1 MCLEQRKTNPPLP
14 ATQTHC
20 QPPQFSTSHHKPTK
34 PHHKFNKNYQIHHQ
48 LPQIQ
53 SHKRKN
59 KSTNR
64 KKIKQNPQ
72 PAQEQIH
79 KISKDQAKPTPTP
92 KSNRRHRRALFFW
105 GGFNRGAAA
114 SIARGGFDPIVVLYF
129 FGAASIWGDGFDLG
143 RRLQSRGAASIW
155 GGGFDLGRVLKSH
168 HAAVNHELGSRS
180 GAVERERAEKES
192 RE

>member
-1 MCLEQRKTNPPLP
+1 MFANANDLQENICFSSVCLHSEKCSGKYSTLCVWSNVK
-14 ATQTHC
+14 QTHHC

-34 PHHKFNKNYQIHHQ
+34 PHHKFNKNYQIHYQ

-105 GGFNRGAAA
+105 GG
-114 SIARGGFDPIVVLYF
+114 SD
-129 FGAASIWGDGFDLG
+129 
-143 RRLQSRGAASIW
+143 RGAASIW
-155 GGGFDLGRVLKSH
+155 GGGFNLGRVLESH
-168 HAAVNHELGSRS
+168 RAPSTMSSGPDLGR
-180 GAVERERAEKES
+180 
-192 RE
+192 

>member
-92 KSNRRHRRALFFW
+92 KSNRRHHRALFF
-105 GGFNRGAAA
+105 GG
-114 SIARGGFDPIVVLYF
+114 
-129 FGAASIWGDGFDLG
+129 GFDLG
-143 RRLQSRGAASIW
+143 RRLQSRGAASIRSSCFIFLGRLRSGAAASIW
-155 GGGFDLGRVLKSH
+155 GGFSSPTAPPSTTSSGPDLGR
-168 HAAVNHELGSRS
+168 
-180 GAVERERAEKES
+180 
-192 RE
+192 

>member
-1 MCLEQRKTNPPLP
+1 MFANANDLQENICFSSVCLHSEKCSGKYSTLCVWSNVK
-14 ATQTHC
+14 QTHHC
-20 QPPQFSTSHHKPTK
+20 QPPQFSTNHHKPTK

-72 PAQEQIH
+72 PVQEQIH

-105 GGFNRGAAA
+105 GGFDRGAAA
-114 SIARGGFDPIVVLYF
+114 L
-129 FGAASIWGDGFDLG
+129 
-143 RRLQSRGAASIW
+143 IW
-155 GGGFDLGRVLKSH
+155 GGGFNRAGRLRSGAAALIWGGFSSPTAPPSTTSSGPDLGR
-168 HAAVNHELGSRS
+168 
-180 GAVERERAEKES
+180 
-192 RE
+192 

>member
-1 MCLEQRKTNPPLP
+1 MLRKIFYIMCLEQRKTN
-14 ATQTHC
+14 
-20 QPPQFSTSHHKPTK
+20 PPQFSTSHHKPTK

-53 SHKRKN
+53 SHKCKN

-105 GGFNRGAAA
+105 GGF
-114 SIARGGFDPIVVLYF
+114 D
-129 FGAASIWGDGFDLG
+129 
-143 RRLQSRGAASIW
+143 RGAASIW
-155 GGGFDLGRVLKSH
+155 GGFSSPIAPPSTTSSGPDLGR
-168 HAAVNHELGSRS
+168 
-180 GAVERERAEKES
+180 
-192 RE
+192 

>member
-1 MCLEQRKTNPPLP
+1 MLPKIFYIMCLEQRKTNPPLP

-20 QPPQFSTSHHKPTK
+20 QPPQFSTSFHKPTK

-53 SHKRKN
+53 SYKRKN

-105 GGFNRGAAA
+105 GGF
-114 SIARGGFDPIVVLYF
+114 D
-129 FGAASIWGDGFDLG
+129 
-143 RRLQSRGAASIW
+143 RGAASIW
-155 GGGFDLGRVLKSH
+155 GGFSSPIAPPSTTSSGPDLGR
-168 HAAVNHELGSRS
+168 
-180 GAVERERAEKES
+180 
-192 RE
+192 